1 MRAISPVDYYA
12 TIILVYI
19 GTDLIAAYGLNLEF
33 GVTGVPNLAYIIFV
47 ASGAYT
53 YAVLTVGPSSQ
64 FGGAESY
71 IIGAK
76 MPVLAALVIA
86 VAVSGILGV
95 LVGLTGLRRLRLDY
109 QALALLIIS
118 FVAIGLVGAD
128 GGLFNGLDG
137 MSLIPSLTS
146 SVSQATPAWEYVGIV
161 AIVCILTVL
170 LTRTL
175 SQGPIGRAL
184 RAVRE
189 DEEAALAIGK
199 GVVQLRL
206 MVQGVGAALAG
217 LSGALLVGFIGGW
230 SPSAWAYV
238 ETLAL
243 LTGIIVGGRGSH
255 RGVLLGTVLVLG
267 GLLQGVQYLPQL
279 PGRPGLA
286 DDLGWIIV
294 GCGTIAFLFL
304 RPQGLLPERRPRLLP
319 AAQQTADPPPVTM
332 AAAEPPVT
340 LVAAAPA
347 VRVGNAAGSGS
358 AIGSSNGVVA
368 SPRAVPASNSAS
380 QPATARNRLLVVE
393 GLVKRYGG
401 VHAVDGVSLAVQA
414 GSITGLIGPNGAGKS
429 TVLTLISGFTRA
441 DAGKVWFAGHDV
453 TASPA
458 YRRARRGLVRTFQ
471 LPREFGRLTTIE
483 NLLAA
488 APGQAGETT
497 IGVLRGRRYW
507 QPEEHANL
515 ERAHELLDTFGMT
528 GKADDLAHSLS
539 GGQKRMLEVMR
550 ALMTRPRLL
559 LLDEPMAGL
568 SPLLAGRLE
577 SICLQL
583 KSDGLAIILVE
594 HELGAVDRLCDHVVV
609 MAQGK
614 VLSEGSMA
622 EMRVSEEV
630 QRAYVVG

>member
-1 MRAISPVDYYA
+1 M
-12 TIILVYI
+12 
-19 GTDLIAAYGLNLEF
+19 
-33 GVTGVPNLAYIIFV
+33 TGVPNLAYIVFV

-76 MPVLAALVIA
+76 MPVVGALLIA

-118 FVAIGLVGAD
+118 FVAISLVGAD
-128 GGLFNGLDG
+128 GRIFNGLDG
-137 MSLIPSLTS
+137 MSLIPGLLTPG
-146 SVSQATPAWEYVGIV
+146 QATPSWEYVGIV
-161 AIVCILTVL
+161 AVACILTVL
-170 LTRTL
+170 ITRRL
-175 SQGPIGRAL
+175 SEGPIGRTL

-189 DEEAALAIGK
+189 DEDAALAIGK
-199 GVVQLRL
+199 GVLQLRL

-217 LSGALLVGFIGGW
+217 LSGALLAGFIGGW

-243 LTGIIVGGRGSH
+243 MTGIIVGGRGNN

-267 GLLQGVQYLPQL
+267 GLLQGVQYLPAL

-294 GCGTIAFLFL
+294 GCGTIAFLFR

-319 AAQQTADPPPVTM
+319 AAQALSGPSAASVTA
-332 AAAEPPVT
+332 A
-340 LVAAAPA
+340 L
-347 VRVGNAAGSGS
+347 
-358 AIGSSNGVVA
+358 SSNGLVTLERAAVTPRTPSQPA
-368 SPRAVPASNSAS
+368 SPRHG
-380 QPATARNRLLVVE
+380 LLAVE

-429 TVLTLISGFTRA
+429 TVLTLISGFTRP
-441 DAGKVWFAGHDV
+441 DAGKVWFDGHDV
-453 TASPA
+453 TSSPP

-471 LPREFGRLTTIE
+471 LPHEFGRLTTIE

-488 APGQAGETT
+488 TPRQAGETSL
-497 IGVLRGRRYW
+497 GVLAGRRYW
-507 QPEEHANL
+507 RADEQANL
-515 ERAHELLDTFGMT
+515 ERARELLDTFGMT
-528 GKADDLAHSLS
+528 AKADDLAHSLS

-550 ALMTRPRLL
+550 ALMARPRLL

-568 SPLLAGRLE
+568 SPLLASRLE

-583 KSDGLAIILVE
+583 KADGLAIILVE

-622 EMRVSEEV
+622 ELRVSQEV

>member
-1 MRAISPVDYYA
+1 
-12 TIILVYI
+12 
-19 GTDLIAAYGLNLEF
+19 
-33 GVTGVPNLAYIIFV
+33 VTGVPNLAYIIFV

-76 MPVLAALVIA
+76 MPVVGALLIA
-86 VAVSGILGV
+86 VVVSGILGV

-128 GGLFNGLDG
+128 GRIFNGLDG
-137 MSLIPSLTS
+137 MSLIPGLLTPG
-146 SVSQATPAWEYVGIV
+146 QATQSWEYVGIV
-161 AIVCILTVL
+161 AVACVLTVL
-170 LTRTL
+170 ITRRL
-175 SQGPIGRAL
+175 SEGPIGRAL

-189 DEEAALAIGK
+189 DEDAALAIGK
-199 GVVQLRL
+199 GVLQLRL
-206 MVQGVGAALAG
+206 LVQGVGAALAG

-243 LTGIIVGGRGSH
+243 MTGIIVGGRGNN

-267 GLLQGVQYLPQL
+267 GLLQGVQYLPAL

-294 GCGTIAFLFL
+294 GCGTIAFLFR

-319 AAQQTADPPPVTM
+319 AAPTSTEPSAGSLAAVVAPVRLP
-332 AAAEPPVT
+332 AS
-340 LVAAAPA
+340 AAPA
-347 VRVGNAAGSGS
+347 LPTAATASGPG
-358 AIGSSNGVVA
+358 AHSSNGLVTLEKA
-368 SPRAVPASNSAS
+368 AVTPGAAS
-380 QPATARNRLLVVE
+380 QRANPRDSLLCVE

-401 VHAVDGVSLAVQA
+401 VQAVDGVSLAVQA
-414 GSITGLIGPNGAGKS
+414 SSITGLIGPNGAGKS
-429 TVLTLISGFTRA
+429 TVLTLISGFTRP
-441 DAGKVWFAGHDV
+441 DAGKVWFDGHDV
-453 TASPA
+453 TSSPP

-471 LPREFGRLTTIE
+471 LPHEFGRLTTIE

-488 APGQAGETT
+488 TPRQAGETSL
-497 IGVLRGRRYW
+497 GVLAGRRYW
-507 QPEEHANL
+507 RADEQASL
-515 ERAHELLDTFGMT
+515 ERARELLDTFGMT
-528 GKADDLAHSLS
+528 AKADDLAHSLS

-550 ALMTRPRLL
+550 ALMARPRLL

-568 SPLLAGRLE
+568 SPLLASRLE

-583 KSDGLAIILVE
+583 KADGLAIILVE

-622 EMRVSEEV
+622 ELRVSQEV

>member
-1 MRAISPVDYYA
+1 
-12 TIILVYI
+12 
-19 GTDLIAAYGLNLEF
+19 
-33 GVTGVPNLAYIIFV
+33 VTGVPNLAYIVFV

-76 MPVLAALVIA
+76 MPVVGALLIA
-86 VAVSGILGV
+86 VAVSGTLGV

-118 FVAIGLVGAD
+118 FVAISLVGAD
-128 GGLFNGLDG
+128 GRIFNGLDG
-137 MSLIPSLTS
+137 MSLIPGLLTPG
-146 SVSQATPAWEYVGIV
+146 QATQSWEYVGIV
-161 AIVCILTVL
+161 AVACILTVL
-170 LTRTL
+170 ITRRL
-175 SQGPIGRAL
+175 SEGPIGRAL
-184 RAVRE
+184 RTVRE
-189 DEEAALAIGK
+189 DEDAALAIGK
-199 GVVQLRL
+199 GVLQLRL
-206 MVQGVGAALAG
+206 LVQGVGAALA
-217 LSGALLVGFIGGW
+217 GFIGGW

-243 LTGIIVGGRGSH
+243 MTGIIVGGRGNN

-267 GLLQGVQYLPQL
+267 GLLQGVQYLPAL

-294 GCGTIAFLFL
+294 GCGTIAFLFR

-319 AAQQTADPPPVTM
+319 AAPTSTEPSAGSLAAVVAPVSLPARRTAARPP
-332 AAAEPPVT
+332 
-340 LVAAAPA
+340 APA
-347 VRVGNAAGSGS
+347 ASGPAAH
-358 AIGSSNGVVA
+358 SSNGLVTLE
-368 SPRAVPASNSAS
+368 RADTPGAPS
-380 QPATARNRLLVVE
+380 QRANLLAVE

-401 VHAVDGVSLAVQA
+401 VHAVDGVSLAVQY

-429 TVLTLISGFTRA
+429 TVLTLISGFTRP
-441 DAGKVWFAGHDV
+441 DAGKVWFDGHDV
-453 TASPA
+453 TSSPS
-458 YRRARRGLVRTFQ
+458 YRRARRGMVRTFQ
-471 LPREFGRLTTIE
+471 LPHEFGRLTTIE

-488 APGQAGETT
+488 TPRQAGETSL
-497 IGVLRGRRYW
+497 GVLGGRRYW
-507 QPEEHANL
+507 RADEQANL
-515 ERAHELLDTFGMT
+515 ERARELLDTFGMAA
-528 GKADDLAHSLS
+528 KADDLAHSLS

-550 ALMTRPRLL
+550 ALMARPRLL

-568 SPLLAGRLE
+568 SPLLASRLE
-577 SICLQL
+577 SICLRL
-583 KSDGLAIILVE
+583 KADGLAIILVE

-622 EMRVSEEV
+622 ELRVSEEV

>member
-1 MRAISPVDYYA
+1 
-12 TIILVYI
+12 
-19 GTDLIAAYGLNLEF
+19 
-33 GVTGVPNLAYIIFV
+33 VTGVPNLAYIVFV

-76 MPVLAALVIA
+76 MPVVGALLIA

-118 FVAIGLVGAD
+118 FVAISLVGAD
-128 GGLFNGLDG
+128 GRIFNGLDG
-137 MSLIPSLTS
+137 MSLIPGLLTPG
-146 SVSQATPAWEYVGIV
+146 QATPSWEYVGIV
-161 AIVCILTVL
+161 AVACILTVL
-170 LTRTL
+170 ITRRL
-175 SQGPIGRAL
+175 SEGPIGRTL

-189 DEEAALAIGK
+189 DEDAALAIGK
-199 GVVQLRL
+199 GVLQLRL

-217 LSGALLVGFIGGW
+217 LSGALLAGFIGGW

-243 LTGIIVGGRGSH
+243 MTGIIVGGRGNN

-267 GLLQGVQYLPQL
+267 GLLQGVQYLPAL

-294 GCGTIAFLFL
+294 GCGTIAFLFR

-319 AAQQTADPPPVTM
+319 AAQALSGPSAASVTA
-332 AAAEPPVT
+332 A
-340 LVAAAPA
+340 L
-347 VRVGNAAGSGS
+347 
-358 AIGSSNGVVA
+358 SSNGLVTLERAAVT
-368 SPRAVPASNSAS
+368 PRTPS
-380 QPATARNRLLVVE
+380 QPAGPRHGLLAVE

-429 TVLTLISGFTRA
+429 TVLTLISGFTRP
-441 DAGKVWFAGHDV
+441 DAGKVWFDGHDV
-453 TASPA
+453 TSSPP

-471 LPREFGRLTTIE
+471 LPHEFGRLTTIE

-488 APGQAGETT
+488 TPRQAGETSL
-497 IGVLRGRRYW
+497 GVLAGRRYW
-507 QPEEHANL
+507 RADEQANL
-515 ERAHELLDTFGMT
+515 ERARELLDTFGMT
-528 GKADDLAHSLS
+528 AKADDLAHSLS

-550 ALMTRPRLL
+550 ALMARPRLL

-568 SPLLAGRLE
+568 SPLLASRLE

-583 KSDGLAIILVE
+583 KADGLAIILVE

-622 EMRVSEEV
+622 ELRVSQEV